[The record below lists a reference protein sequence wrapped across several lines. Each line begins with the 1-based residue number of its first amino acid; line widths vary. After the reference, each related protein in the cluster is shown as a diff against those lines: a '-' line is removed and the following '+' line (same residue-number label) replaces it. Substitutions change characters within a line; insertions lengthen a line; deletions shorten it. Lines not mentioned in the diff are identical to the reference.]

1 MAQVLYDSS
10 PTRSLRQYNNNA
22 EVSSHVPDT
31 MKSVSANTSQANYNM
46 SHNRSAPKKR
56 LSRLE
61 LLRNDYS
68 KKLQLEREEKINKL
82 RVVQQEN
89 SLNQG
94 SNSGGT
100 VREFFA
106 QRRAMEATRKGQKNP
121 ELLPP
126 IESHFKKVKEQKQD
140 TFSQG
145 IVKSEQPSRT
155 QLSAVRRISLKQDP
169 VSPHKL
175 LPSKYSTRTQTR
187 NTGVNVRKRTKGID
201 KQDPLPPVSKRG
213 SDVTRRKPPTP
224 NKRYETHSVLVQDD
238 GKDFE
243 TSGPFMPV
251 PPIQSKPNRK
261 RAKAPLPPPSAEEST
276 SDYDDAL
283 STLTDNSS
291 VPPNLSK
298 LKAKAL
304 KQRQLSKQK
313 LITMNQHDNVDN
325 GKLTDFQKW
334 QMEQDR
340 ERTERLEKHKQKSE
354 LSLSQRE
361 DEILNKIQEEQLQLD
376 KLKQHRKD
384 LEEHEKQQMEEHEKW
399 LKEKHSLEKHAIL
412 PQQHDPAEDSKE
424 IKRTVSKKVPK
435 PNKQLVKKETPPP
448 AQTPVDELDQ
458 SENIHDNAYNNFYDE
473 ATKDVDEVSLDVS
486 PCSICGR
493 NFAPDRLA
501 RHEKV
506 CTKTANSKRK
516 VFDTRKHRSVGTDF
530 EKYVANGKYLEEP
543 KKRVSCIPI
552 LTAPWHVNVNNCY
565 QLKTLCGGGVASQL
579 AHSPS
584 EGTVWVRAL
593 AWDIVSC
600 SWVRHFTL
608 RVSLSTQV
616 YIWVIDQ
623 T

>member
-10 PTRSLRQYNNNA
+10 PTRSLSQYNSNA
-22 EVSSHVPDT
+22 EVFHVPDT
-31 MKSVSANTSQANYNM
+31 MKSVSANISQANYNM

-89 SLNQG
+89 SLHQG
-94 SNSGGT
+94 SNSGGM

-106 QRRAMEATRKGQKNP
+106 KRRAMEATRKGQKNP

-145 IVKSEQPSRT
+145 IVKSEQPSKT
-155 QLSAVRRISLKQDP
+155 QVPAGRRISLKQEP
-169 VSPHKL
+169 LSPHKP

-187 NTGVNVRKRTKGID
+187 NIGVSVRKRTKGID
-201 KQDPLPPVSKRG
+201 KQDPLPPVSTRG

-224 NKRYETHSVLVQDD
+224 NKRYETHSILVQDD
-238 GKDFE
+238 GEEFE

-251 PPIQSKPNRK
+251 PPVQNKPNRK
-261 RAKAPLPPPSAEEST
+261 RSKAPLPTPSAEESA

-313 LITMNQHDNVDN
+313 LITMNQQDNVDD
-325 GKLTDFQKW
+325 GKLTHFQKW

-340 ERTERLEKHKQKSE
+340 ERTERLEKHKQKCE

-361 DEILNKIQEEQLQLD
+361 NEILNKIQEEQLQLD
-376 KLKQHRKD
+376 KLTQERKE
-384 LEEHEKQQMEEHEKW
+384 LEEHEKQQKEEHEKW
-399 LKEKHSLEKHAIL
+399 LKEKQSLERHVIL

-424 IKRTVSKKVPK
+424 IKRTVSRVPK
-435 PNKQLVKKETPPP
+435 PNKQLVKKESPPP
-448 AQTPVDELDQ
+448 AQTLQDELDQ

-530 EKYVANGKYLEEP
+530 EKYVASGKYLEEP

-552 LTAPWHVNVNNCY
+552 LPAPLHVNVDNCY
-565 QLKTLCGGGVASQL
+565 QLKTLCGV
-579 AHSPS
+579 
-584 EGTVWVRAL
+584 
-593 AWDIVSC
+593 
-600 SWVRHFTL
+600 
-608 RVSLSTQV
+608 
-616 YIWVIDQ
+616 
-623 T
+623 

>member
-10 PTRSLRQYNNNA
+10 PTRSLRQYNSNVEA
-22 EVSSHVPDT
+22 SSHVPDT
-31 MKSVSANTSQANYNM
+31 IKSVSANTSQANYNM

-82 RVVQQEN
+82 RVVQREN
-89 SLNQG
+89 SLKQG
-94 SNSGGT
+94 SNGGGM

-106 QRRAMEATRKGQKNP
+106 ERRAMEATRKGQRNP

-126 IESHFKKVKEQKQD
+126 IESHFKKVKEQNKD
-140 TFSQG
+140 TLSQG
-145 IVKSEQPSRT
+145 IVKSEQHSKT
-155 QLSAVRRISLKQDP
+155 QVLAGRRISLKQEP
-169 VSPHKL
+169 LSPHKQ
-175 LPSKYSTRTQTR
+175 LPSQYSTRTQTR

-201 KQDPLPPVSKRG
+201 KQDPLPPVSKHG

-224 NKRYETHSVLVQDD
+224 NKRYETHSVLVRDD
-238 GKDFE
+238 GEDSE

-261 RAKAPLPPPSAEEST
+261 RSKAPLPLPPPSAEESV

-283 STLTDNSS
+283 STLTDYSS

-313 LITMNQHDNVDN
+313 LITMNQQDVGN

-361 DEILNKIQEEQLQLD
+361 IEILNKIQEEQSQLD
-376 KLKQHRKD
+376 KLKQQRKE
-384 LEEHEKQQMEEHEKW
+384 LEEHEKWQKEEHEKW
-399 LKEKHSLEKHAIL
+399 LQEKHTLEEHAIL
-412 PQQHDPAEDSKE
+412 PQQHDPTEDSKE
-424 IKRTVSKKVPK
+424 IKRTVSKKKPK
-435 PNKQLVKKETPPP
+435 PNKQLVKKETPLP
-448 AQTPVDELDQ
+448 AQTQEDELDQ
-458 SENIHDNAYNNFYDE
+458 SENIHDNAYNNFYDD

-501 RHEKV
+501 KHEKV
-506 CTKTANSKRK
+506 CAKTANSKRK
-516 VFDTRKHRSVGTDF
+516 VFDTRKHRSVGTEF
-530 EKYVANGKYLEEP
+530 EKYVASGKYLEEP
-543 KKRVSCIPI
+543 KKRPKVDWRTQHENFVKAIRYAKGVSNEPPPPTENPDYVQCPHCERKFNPATAERHIPKCKDI
-552 LTAPWHVNVNNCY
+552 KAKPAR
-565 QLKTLCGGGVASQL
+565 LKKK
-579 AHSPS
+579 
-584 EGTVWVRAL
+584 
-593 AWDIVSC
+593 
-600 SWVRHFTL
+600 
-608 RVSLSTQV
+608 
-616 YIWVIDQ
+616 
-623 T
+623 